1 MAPCNRVKNPITRSE
16 KLAVT
21 LSSAGKDLT
30 VTARLLKSESISSSG
45 GGVGGTAKND
55 SQLRFSEETFIGIP
69 FVANE
74 ASSTSTGNASGKITL
89 HEILP
94 SEVSQINENTDLFD
108 LSNCLTKSNYDLP
121 ATVSPELYSTD
132 LRVDIPSDESI
143 ADADYDPS
151 VYTEYSTGA
160 EMAEQKNIRRRN
172 PKTYHVL
179 TALKVNE
186 QNNTHW
192 NEPEG
197 TRMIEVERVED
208 GYVVNENTTEKVR
221 LENPEYTNTEN
232 PKIDKPNTKIGKKR
246 RKFAAP
252 EEWERCKLKKKIQS
266 GQEHKS
272 ISSDKQIRARTVLPV
287 DCSKCP
293 RGCNNKF
300 SPENRNLINEKF
312 WKLSNTDKQRQYL
325 SALIEEKDKF
335 STRTANELS
344 RRQKTRLF
352 YLVKKMRNIRDAHN
366 IVAVDKRGRH
376 VPGVKL
382 PDESKKYVCDHIS
395 SFEAVPSH
403 YTRKDSTKKY
413 LPSDLNITKMYE
425 MYVEKC
431 NTEKIKPVKS
441 CCYIYKNLNEEAKG
455 VASNEYEKHIMR
467 KENAREY
474 KNMFKEKA
482 INKELHFYDF
492 DFEAVRYCP
501 KVKAKAIFY
510 KSRFAVYNFTV
521 YDVACRTATNFVW
534 PESLAGR
541 GSCEVA
547 SCLFKLMSTVADG
560 KHFAFISDTCG
571 GQNRNSIVSAM
582 CLYTVE
588 TLPIPV
594 IDQIFFEPGH
604 SQMECDSV
612 HAHVETVSKDLEI
625 FDPSGWYTA
634 IRMASK
640 KGKYKV
646 TEISQSDILDF
657 KAIQEAM
664 IKNKKN

>member
-1 MAPCNRVKNPITRSE
+1 N
-16 KLAVT
+16 
-21 LSSAGKDLT
+21 
-30 VTARLLKSESISSSG
+30 
-45 GGVGGTAKND
+45 
-55 SQLRFSEETFIGIP
+55 ET
-69 FVANE
+69 
-74 ASSTSTGNASGKITL
+74 
-89 HEILP
+89 
-94 SEVSQINENTDLFD
+94 TDLFD

-132 LRVDIPSDESI
+132 LRVDSPLDDSI
-143 ADADYDPS
+143 GDADYDPS

-160 EMAEQKNIRRRN
+160 EMAEQKDIRRRN

-192 NEPEG
+192 NEPKD
-197 TRMIEVERVED
+197 TRMIEVERVEEE
-208 GYVVNENTTEKVR
+208 YVVNENATEKVR

-252 EEWERCKLKKKIQS
+252 EEWERCKLKKKMQS

-272 ISSDKQIRARTVLPV
+272 ISSDKQIRARSVLPV
-287 DCSKCP
+287 DCSKCS

-300 SPENRNLINEKF
+300 SPENRNSINEKF

-352 YLVKKMRNIRDAHN
+352 YLVKKMRNIR
-366 IVAVDKRGRH
+366 
-376 VPGVKL
+376 
-382 PDESKKYVCDHIS
+382 
-395 SFEAVPSH
+395 
-403 YTRKDSTKKY
+403 
-413 LPSDLNITKMYE
+413 
-425 MYVEKC
+425 
-431 NTEKIKPVKS
+431 
-441 CCYIYKNLNEEAKG
+441 
-455 VASNEYEKHIMR
+455 

-482 INKELHFYDF
+482 INKELHFYEF

-510 KSRFAVYNFTV
+510 KS
-521 YDVACRTATNFVW
+521 
-534 PESLAGR
+534 PGR

-547 SCLFKLMSTVADG
+547 SCLFKFMSTVADG
-560 KHFAFISDTCG
+560 KHFAFISDTCR

-582 CLYTVE
+582 CLYAVE

-625 FDPSGWYTA
+625 FDPSDWYTA

-646 TEISQSDILDF
+646 TEIS
-657 KAIQEAM
+657 
-664 IKNKKN
+664 